1 MAKVYTEQYNKFGEL
16 IASAYGHVMNFNSLN
31 SAQTPYSVPE
41 QATTSWSSLLDDGS
55 KPSDGASN
63 NWSDMIDDNGYQP
76 ANNADVTA
84 DNNNWSEITDD
95 DSNKPANNATA
106 NTGALADLNSVDT
119 AQIVNAA
126 VEEAKL
132 GNYSVTTNKI
142 KADAVTA
149 TKINVVGLNG
159 SSGRI
164 IVADATDANVVTGG
178 INTYAAT
185 LIGAGKILISGA
197 TTLADWKNGTDQTKI
212 DGGEIYTDTVTATQI
227 NVATLS
233 AISADIGTVTSGT
246 ITGATIQTSASAN
259 TGVKMSTNSINIYGN
274 SLKFYSTGG
283 VLQSSIWG
291 SNGSLIYSEGNFHVI
306 TNGGANSGNIQLGC
320 ATIGMQATFVPIN
333 TGLCHIGTSSKEF
346 GNAFFTGTVQTDA
359 LRIDQTPTSGT
370 ITPSHYFTISLNGT
384 SYKVACDA
392 A

>member
-246 ITGATIQTSASAN
+246 ITGVTIQTSASAN
-259 TGVKMSTNSINIYGN
+259 TGVKMSTSNITVYGSGN
-274 SLKFYSTGG
+274 LLFKTTGG
-283 VLQSSIWG
+283 STKGTIDT
-291 SNGSLIYSEGNFHVI
+291 NGTNFVI
-306 TNGGANSGNIQLGC
+306 TASASMTISAGVNNIIMDSHVECEETLTVD
-320 ATIGMQATFVPIN
+320 ALARIG
-333 TGLCHIGTSSKEF
+333 S
-346 GNAFFTGTVQTDA
+346 
-359 LRIDQTPTSGT
+359 LRIDQTATSGA